1 MVTDL
6 SLFPPIDFYTW
17 PTPNGTKIAIFFEES
32 GMPYSLHAINL
43 STNEQH
49 TPDFLKISP
58 NGKIPAIFDPCGPED
73 KPLSLFESGAIL
85 MYLARK
91 VGRFY
96 GKTAHEAA
104 IIDQWVFWQTSG
116 IGPIFG
122 QLNHFRLHA
131 LETIPYAIERF
142 TQEAER
148 LLDVMDHW
156 LATHEFMGGDYS
168 IADMACISHINRTVD
183 LGLSL
188 DKRPHVKRWLD
199 AMLSRPGVQKG
210 LALKEKIPV

>member
-1 MVTDL
+1 MVSDPS
-6 SLFPPIDFYTW
+6 SLAPIDFYAW
-17 PTPNGTKIAIFFEES
+17 PTPNGTKVAIFFEEV
-32 GMPYSLHAINL
+32 GLPYTIHAVNL
-43 STNEQH
+43 NKGEQY

-58 NGKIPAIFDPCGPED
+58 NGKIPAISDPDGPEG

-96 GKTAHEAA
+96 GKTPHESAV
-104 IIDQWVFWQTSG
+104 IDQWVFWQTSG

-122 QLNHFRLHA
+122 QLTHFRLYA

-148 LLDVMDHW
+148 LLDVMNHW
-156 LATHEFMGGDYS
+156 LSRHEFMGTDYS
-168 IADMACISHINRTVD
+168 IADMACISHVNKTND

-188 DKRPHVKRWLD
+188 ENRPHVKRWLD

-210 LALKEKIPV
+210 LALKDKLPL